1 MKQKR
6 SVVEIISTMRF
17 LHILLAILIGFLI
30 GAGFLAIMGISVGD
44 AYGKLLDSV
53 TTVKG
58 LSYVVVYATPYI
70 LTGLSVA
77 FSFKTGVFNIG
88 AEGQFVVGSMAAA
101 VTGILLGNLPKPLLI
116 PLCFLAAM
124 LAGAVWGIIVGFLK
138 TKWGINEVLAMIM
151 FNWIAFYLSNYI
163 AGLPGIKN
171 TGTAEATQT
180 ISENARTLLSK
191 STIADLGLAPTAN
204 WGILM
209 ALGAMLLVW
218 FIIDKT
224 TLGYELKAVGSNK
237 FAAEYG
243 GIGVNKSILTALAI
257 SGALAGLGGAL
268 QVMGMGGRIS
278 IFSSQE
284 GFGFGGIV
292 VALIGCS
299 NPFGALAAG
308 LFYGALTYGGS
319 KLNLVGAPT
328 QLISVI
334 IGTVVFFIAISV
346 VLERLGGGLRAR
358 KNVINREDAEKA
370 PASGPHPAADGG
382 HPLPPSGEGDDTK
395 EGDAQ

>member
-124 LAGAVWGIIVGFLK
+124 VAGAVWGIIVGFLK

-163 AGLPGIKN
+163 AGLSGIKN

>member
-1 MKQKR
+1 MKKKR
-6 SVVEIISTMRF
+6 SVIEIISTVRF
-17 LHILLAILIGFLI
+17 LHILLAIILGFAV
-30 GAGFLAIMGISVGD
+30 GALFLTVMGISVGD

-58 LSYVVVYATPYI
+58 ISYVIVYATPYVM
-70 LTGLSVA
+70 TGLSVA

-101 VTGILLGNLPKPLLI
+101 VTGILLKALPKPVLI
-116 PLCFLAAM
+116 PLCFIAAM
-124 LAGAVWGIIVGFLK
+124 AAGALWGIIVGILK

-171 TGTAEATQT
+171 TGTAEATQSLT
-180 ISENARTLLSK
+180 ENARTLLSK
-191 STIADLGLAPTAN
+191 ETISRLGLAPTAN
-204 WGILM
+204 WGILV
-209 ALGAMLLVW
+209 AVAAMILVW
-218 FIIDKT
+218 FIIEKT
-224 TLGYELKAVGSNK
+224 TLGYELKAVGSNR

-243 GIGVNKSILTALAI
+243 GIGVNRSILTALAI

-268 QVMGMGGRIS
+268 HLMGMGNRIS
-278 IFSSQE
+278 IFSAQE

-328 QLISVI
+328 QLTSVI

-346 VLERLGGGLRAR
+346 IFERLGGGIRAR
-358 KNVINREDAEKA
+358 RNAAAREDKQKREAQKTPPEAAPGGAPDQEK
-370 PASGPHPAADGG
+370 
-382 HPLPPSGEGDDTK
+382 K
-395 EGDAQ
+395 EGEAK